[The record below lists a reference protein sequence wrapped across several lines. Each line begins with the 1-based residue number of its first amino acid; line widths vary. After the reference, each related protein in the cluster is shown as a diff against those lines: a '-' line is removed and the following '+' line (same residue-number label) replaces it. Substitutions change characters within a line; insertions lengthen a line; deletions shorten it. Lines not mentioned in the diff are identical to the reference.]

1 MTRPWLLAL
10 AAAALAGGIAGCD
23 PNPDEDP
30 DIDAEA
36 PTPDVGVITHPTVA
50 QTPVD
55 EFINL
60 NECRG
65 LAGPRGE
72 PATIKFKARFGSNV
86 NFTSYQLFAA
96 NNAAIYDESTTPAV
110 CNDTPPGDITGFVGN
125 EVGPERTDLIAGD
138 FVADAVYAT
147 SLIVA
152 AVGQASCATGT
163 DIFLCMEARR
173 GTTKLGIAKAKVFL
187 NVSKPST
194 PTLTSVSPG
203 ERALNVDWD
212 PPSTGFHD
220 SYAVVTRTSS
230 PLDPEWA
237 GTDVVRTS
245 PRATATDLRVEGLT
259 NGAVYTVH
267 VLAFNDADNPSDPSN
282 STTSSPMSVTDF
294 WEGYE
299 AAGGREQGGCG
310 TGGAGVLA
318 LLGLGALLALRRRS

>member
-23 PNPDEDP
+23 PTDEDP

-36 PTPDVGVITHPTVA
+36 PTPEVGTITFPMVA

-55 EFINL
+55 KFINL

-65 LAGPRGE
+65 LTGPRGE
-72 PATIKFKARFGSNV
+72 PATIKFKARFAANV

-96 NNAAIYDESTTPAV
+96 NDDLIYNENTPNE
-110 CNDTPPGDITGFVGN
+110 CDLTPDNVTGFVGGA
-125 EVGPERTDLIAGD
+125 VDTERTADIAGD

-147 SLIVA
+147 SLIAA
-152 AVGQASCATGT
+152 AVGQASCTTGT
-163 DIFLCMEARR
+163 DVFLCMEAKR
-173 GTTKLGIAKAKVFL
+173 GTTRVGLAKAQLFL
-187 NVSKPST
+187 DVSKPST
-194 PTLTSVSPG
+194 PVLTSVSPG

-212 PPSTGFHD
+212 PPSTGFLD
-220 SYAVVTRTSS
+220 SYAVVTRTSD

-259 NGAVYTVH
+259 NGVVYTVH

-282 STTSSPMSVTDF
+282 STTSSPVSVTDF
-294 WEGYE
+294 WEGYQ
-299 AAGGREQGGCG
+299 AAGGREEGGCG

-318 LLGLGALLALRRRS
+318 LLGVGALLALRRRS